1 MGTKACKWAQR
12 CVSRHIGASVGT
24 EAYQWR
30 RSVSVGTNACKWA
43 QRRVSEREDGIGKTS
58 INKGEPV
65 QVGQTSQKAR
75 RRRKI
80 FSHFLRITNRGGGFF
95 Q

>member
-1 MGTKACKWAQR
+1 MFLGTEACKWAQR
-12 CVSRHIGASVGT
+12 RASG
-24 EAYQWR
+24 YNG
-30 RSVSVGTNACKWA
+30 VSVWTKACKWA

-65 QVGQTSQKAR
+65 QVGQTDKKAR

-80 FSHFLRITNRGGGFF
+80 FSHFSKLQIEGG
-95 Q
+95 